1 MAVKKTG
8 LGKGLEALFSENQL
22 TKEEEK
28 KIKDGEEIVQKIKVI
43 EIEPNR
49 NQPRRNFPSES
60 IEELAKSIEK
70 YGVIQPIIVSKKDG
84 YYEIVAGERRWR
96 AAKKAGLKEMPCIVR
111 ENDERKNKE
120 IALIE
125 NIQRED
131 LNPIDKARGFRQ
143 LLDDYGMTQQQLAD
157 TIGLNRSTVT
167 NTLRLLN
174 LDERVMQLAIDGK
187 LNEGHCRSLLCIT
200 DADKQYAAAIRI
212 IEKGETVRDI
222 EKKVQDQK
230 KTSHKY
236 EERRQ
241 AICRDIED
249 SFQSFFGTKVKLNA
263 GKRSGKIIIQSKY
276 FVDMIRKMPS
286 DLIDFEVEDNL
297 KIKISTPNNQYRLN
311 CYNPNDYPNISL
323 EKSGDVINIES
334 STLRDI
340 ISQTSYALS
349 TQEVRPL
356 LTGINLKI
364 NGDILECICTD
375 SYRLSKKNIKL
386 ATPVNKQVNIVIP
399 GRSITELEKII
410 ADDVNVEVYVFTNKI
425 LFVYKNIYVQS
436 NLLSGTYPETSHFI
450 PNDFAYMIN
459 LNMKEFYDAVDRAA
473 LLAQNKEKNIIKMHI
488 QDKEMVITSNSNE
501 LGNAEEKLHIDC
513 NNKEKITNV
522 RFKK

>member
-1 MAVKKTG
+1 MMAVKKTG

-22 TKEEEK
+22 TKEEERK
-28 KIKDGEEIVQKIKVI
+28 LKDGEEIVQSIKVI

-49 NQPRRNFPSES
+49 NQPRRNFPSE
-60 IEELAKSIEK
+60 SIEK

-230 KTSHKY
+230 KTSPKY

-263 GKRSGKIIIQSKY
+263 GKRSGKIIIQY
-276 FVDMIRKMPS
+276 
-286 DLIDFEVEDNL
+286 
-297 KIKISTPNNQYRLN
+297 ST
-311 CYNPNDYPNISL
+311 ND
-323 EKSGDVINIES
+323 
-334 STLRDI
+334 
-340 ISQTSYALS
+340 
-349 TQEVRPL
+349 
-356 LTGINLKI
+356 
-364 NGDILECICTD
+364 
-375 SYRLSKKNIKL
+375 
-386 ATPVNKQVNIVIP
+386 
-399 GRSITELEKII
+399 ELER
-410 ADDVNVEVYVFTNKI
+410 I
-425 LFVYKNIYVQS
+425 L
-436 NLLSGTYPETSHFI
+436 NL
-450 PNDFAYMIN
+450 
-459 LNMKEFYDAVDRAA
+459 
-473 LLAQNKEKNIIKMHI
+473 IK
-488 QDKEMVITSNSNE
+488 
-501 LGNAEEKLHIDC
+501 
-513 NNKEKITNV
+513 
-522 RFKK
+522 

>member
-1 MAVKKTG
+1 MVKKTG
-8 LGKGLEALFSENQL
+8 LGKGLDALFSMPVV
-22 TKEEEK
+22 EEEK
-28 KIKDGEEIVQKIKVI
+28 LQSDDSLQNLKIID
-43 EIEPNR
+43 IEPNR
-49 NQPRRNFPSES
+49 EQPRKTFNEES
-60 IEELAKSIEK
+60 ISELAESIK
-70 YGVIQPIIVSKKDG
+70 MYGVIQPIVVTKKDG
-84 YYEIVAGERRWR
+84 YYAIIAGERRWR

-200 DADKQYAAAIRI
+200 DPDKQYAAAIRI

-230 KTSHKY
+230 KTSPKY

-263 GKRSGKIIIQSKY
+263 GKRSGKIIIQY
-276 FVDMIRKMPS
+276 
-286 DLIDFEVEDNL
+286 
-297 KIKISTPNNQYRLN
+297 ST
-311 CYNPNDYPNISL
+311 ND
-323 EKSGDVINIES
+323 
-334 STLRDI
+334 
-340 ISQTSYALS
+340 
-349 TQEVRPL
+349 
-356 LTGINLKI
+356 
-364 NGDILECICTD
+364 
-375 SYRLSKKNIKL
+375 
-386 ATPVNKQVNIVIP
+386 
-399 GRSITELEKII
+399 ELER
-410 ADDVNVEVYVFTNKI
+410 I
-425 LFVYKNIYVQS
+425 L
-436 NLLSGTYPETSHFI
+436 NL
-450 PNDFAYMIN
+450 
-459 LNMKEFYDAVDRAA
+459 
-473 LLAQNKEKNIIKMHI
+473 IK
-488 QDKEMVITSNSNE
+488 
-501 LGNAEEKLHIDC
+501 
-513 NNKEKITNV
+513 
-522 RFKK
+522 